1 MAIVALIGH
10 PVFGL
15 DQTCWVMRVGDGREG
30 YSIPMRATLIGAVAL
45 SVMLGACTN
54 DNIGPNLQT
63 GASAYDTIP
72 APAGEPRVE
81 EYRIGALDTLDII
94 VYQEADISARGVVVD
109 AAGLISM
116 PLIGRI
122 HAAGK
127 TSIELADI
135 LTAKLAERFY
145 VNPQLTVT
153 VASSVSQRVT
163 VQGDVKEPGIYPI
176 SGPTTLLDTIALAKG
191 EGEDAALR
199 QVIVVRYIDGKR
211 MGAVFDLK
219 RIRRGDEAD
228 PAIAPRDTIIVGHS
242 AGKSAWHDIL
252 RAAPL
257 LGVFAQF

>member
-1 MAIVALIGH
+1 
-10 PVFGL
+10 
-15 DQTCWVMRVGDGREG
+15 
-30 YSIPMRATLIGAVAL
+30 MRASLIGAAAL
-45 SVMLGACTN
+45 SVALGGCSN
-54 DNIGPNLQT
+54 DNIGKNLYM
-63 GASAYDTIP
+63 GARAYETIP

-81 EYRIGALDTLDII
+81 EYRIGALDTLDIA
-94 VYQEADISARGVVVD
+94 VYQEPDISARGVVVD
-109 AAGLISM
+109 AAGIISM
-116 PLIGRI
+116 PLIGRV

-153 VASSVSQRVT
+153 VATSVSQRVT

-191 EGEDAALR
+191 ESENAALR
-199 QVIVVRYIDGKR
+199 QVIVIRYIDGKR
-211 MGAVFDLK
+211 TGAVFDLK
-219 RIRRGDEAD
+219 RIRRGDDAD

-242 AGKSAWHDIL
+242 IGKAAWHDML